1 MSTTNYTSNA
11 RGQKNLLFDEQVRL
25 DSEIRAIERK
35 IANMDL
41 ERRTLRNELD
51 RVQTAIKLMTR
62 TEASYRTEISRLT
75 TDLKAVRSKLSSAQ

>member
-51 RVQTAIKLMTR
+51 RVQTAMKLMTR
-62 TEASYRTEISRLT
+62 TEAGYRTEISRLT